1 MLKMR
6 HLVIAG
12 LLAAVLATFGVVLL
26 LSDLGGTPAVVSDSR
41 LSRFGEVPALYQSM
55 GGDTGFP
62 LTLYAVKGLARESSP
77 ARGEV
82 VVNFRDGAVRLRVSD
97 LPKLPEGE
105 SYQVV
110 LVDNKSGPGNTVA
123 IEWGP
128 DGDDII
134 NLGVLPTPEGE
145 ATLNAGVDVERLR
158 TFEVDM
164 VAVVRRAAGGDAEF
178 VIGSLTSFLYK
189 FGRELS
195 RAAQEENVPF
205 DERLLFGSPEG
216 RRIPGVSKAYANT
229 PARADA
235 LLAQIAQGETL
246 FFQGTFGGNG
256 RTCGTCHILSASLT
270 INATNI
276 AALPANDPL
285 FVFETVPALANLE
298 TAAFL
303 RGPRGLILENIDG
316 LSSPPVFRATPTF
329 FNASFTGPFGLS
341 GNIAN
346 LAEFSLGAV
355 IQHFPLT
362 LNRVAGVD
370 FTTPTQAQLNAM
382 EAFQLSVFLPTN
394 QNFNLDLFATT
405 AAQQSGRTLFFGAGK
420 CSECHGGNNALATA
434 SAAQGGVNKNFNTGV
449 VNLPINTNTATG
461 FGPLPAEAGGLRT
474 FSTPPLFGGRDTGP
488 YFHDHSSATLRDA
501 VAFYDTTLFN
511 QSPGGTAVG
520 AIALTGPQI
529 DDIVA
534 FLEGLVEL
542 PSGTT
547 GTVSGTVT
555 LQARTSGTG
564 GNVGHGLVVVTLT
577 SGSTTVRGSVRQDG
591 TFSIPKVPAGTY
603 TATASAQGYLSA
615 QRTGVVVGA
624 GTTAL
629 QAVELRTGLVNT
641 DTAVNINDISATVA
655 SFGVTSATR
664 LDAQGRF
671 VDANGDG
678 AININD
684 ISAVG
689 SNVGQS
695 SPTAW
700 PP

>member
-1 MLKMR
+1 L
-6 HLVIAG
+6 
-12 LLAAVLATFGVVLL
+12 
-26 LSDLGGTPAVVSDSR
+26 PR
-41 LSRFGEVPALYQSM
+41 LP
-55 GGDTGFP
+55 D
-62 LTLYAVKGLARESSP
+62 
-77 ARGEV
+77 
-82 VVNFRDGAVRLRVSD
+82 
-97 LPKLPEGE
+97 GE
-105 SYQVV
+105 SYEVV
-110 LVDNKSGPGNTVA
+110 LVDNKSTPGNTVA

-134 NLGVLPTPEGE
+134 NLGVLLTPDGE

-164 VAVVRRAAGGDAEF
+164 VAVVRRAAGGPAEF

-189 FGRELS
+189 FGRDLS
-195 RAAQEENVPF
+195 RAAQEENVPL
-205 DERLLFGSPEG
+205 DARLLFGPGEG
-216 RRIPGVSKAYANT
+216 RRIPGVSKAYAKT
-229 PARADA
+229 TARADA
-235 LLAQIAQGETL
+235 LLAQIAEGQTL

-256 RTCGTCHILSASLT
+256 RTCGTCHLVNAGLT
-270 INATNI
+270 ISAREI

-285 FVFETVPALANLE
+285 FVFETMPAIANLE
-298 TAAFL
+298 NGTFL

-316 LSSPPVFRATPTF
+316 FNNPAVFRGVPPVF
-329 FNASFTGPFGLS
+329 NMSFTGPFGLS
-341 GNIAN
+341 G
-346 LAEFSLGAV
+346 EFATLTEFCLGAV
-355 IQHFPLT
+355 QQHLT
-362 LNRVAGVD
+362 RSLNRTAGVD
-370 FTTPTQAQLNAM
+370 FTTPTQQQLNDM
-382 EAFQLSVFLPTN
+382 EAFQLSQFLPSS
-394 QNFNLDLFATT
+394 QNFNLDQFATT
-405 AAQQSGRTLFFGAGK
+405 QAQQNGRALFFGVVAK
-420 CSECHGGNNALATA
+420 CSECHGGSNALATA
-434 SAAQGGVNKNFNTGV
+434 SPAQGGVNKNFNTGV

-461 FGPLPAEAGGLRT
+461 FGPLPAESNGQRT
-474 FSTPPLFGGRDTGP
+474 FNTPQLFGVRDTAP
-488 YFHDHSSATLRDA
+488 FFHDHSAATLREA
-501 VAFYDTTLFN
+501 VAFYDLSEFN

-520 AIALTGPQI
+520 GISLTGAQI

-534 FLEGLVEL
+534 FLEGLVNL

-547 GTVSGTVT
+547 GTVTGTVT

-591 TFSIPKVPAGTY
+591 AFSIPKVPAGTY

-629 QAVELRTGLVNT
+629 QAVDLRTGLVNA

-671 VDANGDG
+671 VDVNGDG

-684 ISAVG
+684 ISAVV
-689 SNVGQS
+689 SNFGMS